1 MELFEDESGK
11 PRGCGIIEF
20 EKHEHALLA
29 MDRMNRYELKG
40 RKLVVKEVRTILGS
54 SAISLELSPHFYENS
69 VHRKDW
75 KRADTFILVFLFCF
89 VYLPI
94 FFPWKNC
101 HNQSGESAVE

>member
-40 RKLVVKEVRTILGS
+40 RKLVVKEVRIILRS
-54 SAISLELSPHFYENS
+54 STISLGLLLHFHKYLLRTRWNL
-69 VHRKDW
+69 
-75 KRADTFILVFLFCF
+75 FMLILIFKTTNFLFR
-89 VYLPI
+89 
-94 FFPWKNC
+94 KTS
-101 HNQSGESAVE
+101 QSGKCGIE